1 MGKKVIVDA
10 KGDSDGDTVSV
21 LFQGNSTYTPVE
33 TAIEMARKDQIENA
47 HVSHT
52 GKGVDKEYLRTNPNR
67 SERDNLDY
75 MIEND

>member
-1 MGKKVIVDA
+1 MSKKVIVDA

-52 GKGVDKEYLRTNPNR
+52 GRGADKEYLRTNPNGL
-67 SERDNLDY
+67 ECDNLDA
-75 MIEND
+75 MIED